1 MSVTDTVSRETRGRI
16 MSRVRS
22 KDTKPELAVR
32 GILWRRGFRYRIHDS
47 TLPGTPDISN
57 KRRGFAVF
65 VDGCFWHGC
74 PACYREPK
82 TNVSFW
88 RNKVSRNQT
97 RREVVRAG
105 LIAQGFRVVE
115 IWEHEA
121 CDADVVAGRVGAAL
135 GWPDS
140 LLARR
145 ARRPLCSFEPSP
157 FGAPAAPPRIFM
169 PSFDG
174 IPCRNSGTVPASP

>member
-1 MSVTDTVSRETRGRI
+1 MPDVPDRFPKEVRSRI
-16 MSRVRS
+16 MSRIRG
-22 KDTKPELAVR
+22 KNTEPEIAVR
-32 GILWRRGFRYRIHDS
+32 KILWKRGLRYRIHNKAV
-47 TLPGTPDISN
+47 LGTPDISN
-57 KRRGFAVF
+57 RRRKLAVF

-121 CDADVVAGRVGAAL
+121 CDVDVVAGRVGAAL
-135 GWPDS
+135 GWPATS
-140 LLARR
+140 VSA
-145 ARRPLCSFEPSP
+145 
-157 FGAPAAPPRIFM
+157 
-169 PSFDG
+169 
-174 IPCRNSGTVPASP
+174 V